1 MSHLSVYRLSANRR
15 SWSAPACFSTLT
27 RPEYLPFVEAVRP
40 GFMAGISLEMREG
53 ARPREFQCFPLYS
66 VLLALDNPTVTLL
79 SLDIEGAE
87 FDVFRSLPW
96 DKVDI
101 EVIVTELVH
110 AGEVFP
116 GSRLEIIQYLE
127 SKNYQW
133 VGNLFDDI
141 FVRKDLLGVKYNI
154 DVKDAE
160 RQFPL
165 FSSDPSLE
173 SQDIL
178 DKYFSF
184 WGNKRS
190 PSNGVT
196 PWTQY
201 IWPKKP

>member
-15 SWSAPACFSTLT
+15 SWSAPTCFSTLT

-110 AGEVFP
+110 AGEV
-116 GSRLEIIQYLE
+116 I
-127 SKNYQW
+127 
-133 VGNLFDDI
+133 
-141 FVRKDLLGVKYNI
+141 
-154 DVKDAE
+154 
-160 RQFPL
+160 
-165 FSSDPSLE
+165 
-173 SQDIL
+173 
-178 DKYFSF
+178 
-184 WGNKRS
+184 
-190 PSNGVT
+190 
-196 PWTQY
+196 
-201 IWPKKP
+201 